1 MAYKDQL
8 HPWCIVRCLPQ
19 ARSITVARFRRRN
32 EAEAHLQIL
41 RRILPAATYT
51 LLFDAAISNL
61 SDLAPES
68 NPCTVKSRE
77 TE

>member
-8 HPWCIVRCLPQ
+8 HPWYIVRCLPQ
-19 ARSITVARFRRRN
+19 ARSITVARFRRRS

-41 RRILPAATYT
+41 HRILPTATYT
-51 LLFDAAISNL
+51 IMFDPVTSNL
-61 SDLAPES
+61 SSLKPES
-68 NPCTVKSRE
+68 SPCGVKNGE

>member
-1 MAYKDQL
+1 MAYRDQL

-19 ARSITVARFRRRN
+19 ARSITVARFRRRS

-41 RRILPAATYT
+41 QRILPTATYT
-51 LLFDAAISNL
+51 IMFDAAIANL
-61 SDLAPES
+61 SSLEPES
-68 NPCTVKSRE
+68 SPCAVKSGE

>member
-19 ARSITVARFRRRN
+19 ARSITVARFRRRS

-41 RRILPAATYT
+41 QRILPTATHSIM
-51 LLFDAAISNL
+51 FDAITSNL
-61 SDLAPES
+61 SSFGPES
-68 NPCTVKSRE
+68 SVVKSEE

>member
-19 ARSITVARFRRRN
+19 ARSITVARFRRRS
-32 EAEAHLQIL
+32 EAEAHLRIL
-41 RRILPAATYT
+41 QRILPTATYT
-51 LLFDAAISNL
+51 IMFDAVATNL
-61 SDLAPES
+61 SSLEPEFTHS
-68 NPCTVKSRE
+68 VVKSGE

>member
-19 ARSITVARFRRRN
+19 ARSITVARFRRRS

-41 RRILPAATYT
+41 QRILPTAAYT
-51 LLFDAAISNL
+51 IMFDAITSNL
-61 SDLAPES
+61 STLEPES
-68 NPCTVKSRE
+68 SPCAAKSGE

>member
-1 MAYKDQL
+1 MAYKDQF

-19 ARSITVARFRRRN
+19 ARSITVARFRRRS

-41 RRILPAATYT
+41 QRILPTATCT
-51 LLFDAAISNL
+51 IMFDATTSNL
-61 SDLAPES
+61 SSLKPES
-68 NPCTVKSRE
+68 SPCAVKNGK

>member
-41 RRILPAATYT
+41 RRILPTATYT
-51 LLFDAAISNL
+51 LLFDAVNSNSASL
-61 SDLAPES
+61 EPES
-68 NPCTVKSRE
+68 NPCTAKSRE